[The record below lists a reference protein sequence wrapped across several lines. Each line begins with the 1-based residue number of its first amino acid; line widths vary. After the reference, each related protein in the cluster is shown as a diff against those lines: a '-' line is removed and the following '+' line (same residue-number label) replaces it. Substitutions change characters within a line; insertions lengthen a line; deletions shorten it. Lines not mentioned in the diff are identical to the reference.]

1 MTTIPEKFMIW
12 RFNRFQA
19 EAEKIIEDEE
29 MNSENVKKVRSGIAN
44 FERRKH
50 PRISVDLPVEYSR
63 IENAGLPR
71 NGRAANASQ
80 GGLLVYF
87 PELVN
92 VGESFRLRMYFSIP
106 AVQKIE
112 IVAEIAWVDIPI
124 GERPAEYRAGLKFLE
139 ISPEDQEK
147 LTRFLKMI
155 SG

>member
-1 MTTIPEKFMIW
+1 MDAD
-12 RFNRFQA
+12 NL
-19 EAEKIIEDEE
+19 
-29 MNSENVKKVRSGIAN
+29 KKVRSGIAN

-63 IENAGLPR
+63 VENAGLAR

-92 VGESFRLRMYFSIP
+92 VGDSFRLRIYFSIP
-106 AVQKIE
+106 TIQKIE
-112 IVAEIAWVDIPI
+112 MVAEVAWVDIPI
-124 GERPAEYRAGLKFLE
+124 GEKPGEYRAGLKFFE
-139 ISPEDQEK
+139 INPEDQER
-147 LTRFLKMI
+147 LTKFLKMI